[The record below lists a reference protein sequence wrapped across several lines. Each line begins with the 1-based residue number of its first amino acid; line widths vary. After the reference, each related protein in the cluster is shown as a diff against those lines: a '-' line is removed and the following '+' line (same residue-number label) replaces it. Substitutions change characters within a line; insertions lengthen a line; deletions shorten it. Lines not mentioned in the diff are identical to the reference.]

1 MDPSAV
7 SAMKATF
14 FKSAEE
20 FRSWLEKNHD
30 KQQELLL
37 GFYKKASGK
46 GGITHREAL
55 DEALAFGWIDG
66 VVKTL
71 DESSYTIRFTPRRPK
86 SIWSLVNIK
95 RVGELKKLGLMR
107 PSGLAA
113 FEGRDLEKAQ
123 RYSYERKTS
132 TLDGELEKK
141 FKANKKAWEFFQAQP
156 PGYQKVISWWIISA
170 KQEET
175 RFRRLERL
183 IRDSENGRRVGI
195 LERKK
200 K

>member
-1 MDPSAV
+1 MRP
-7 SAMKATF
+7 TL
-14 FKSAEE
+14 FKSGHE
-20 FRSWLEKNHD
+20 FRKWLENNYD

-46 GGITHREAL
+46 GGITYQEAL

-66 VVKTL
+66 VRKSV
-71 DESSYTIRFTPRRPK
+71 DDAIYTIRFTPRKPK
-86 SIWSLVNIK
+86 SIWSMVNIK
-95 RVGELKKLGLMR
+95 RVGELTKLGRMR
-107 PSGLAA
+107 PPGVKA
-113 FEGRDLEKAQ
+113 FEGRDLKRAKL
-123 RYSYERKTS
+123 YSYERKTS
-132 TLDGELEKK
+132 TLDGELEKRL
-141 FKANKKAWEFFQAQP
+141 KASEKAWEFFQAQP
-156 PGYQKVISWWIISA
+156 PGYQRVISWWIISA

-183 IRDSENGRRVGI
+183 IKDSKNGRRVGI